1 MEITYSKFKSAVI
14 EGGKRII
21 TVLQFGAKTAKEIS
35 PFGIDGQPPPD
46 MTALFLETSNKG
58 EAVVVGYVNAQQ
70 LAEAGECR
78 MYSVGTSGELMAY
91 VWAKANGDIL
101 LNGDEFTAVRFDP
114 LDDALKDQLQK
125 INEELVKVQTA
136 ITSLGGAYV
145 NTLITLDISNSE
157 SSTVKLK

>member
-35 PFGIDGQPPPD
+35 PFGIDSQPLPD

-78 MYSVGTSGELMAY
+78 IYSVGASGELMAY
-91 VWAKANGDIL
+91 AWTRANGDIL
-101 LNGDEFTAVRFDP
+101 LNGDEFTAVRFQELKTQIDLLQEQINSQWP
-114 LDDALKDQLQK
+114 LIASG
-125 INEELVKVQTA
+125 
-136 ITSLGGAYV
+136 ITTGGGAYTPTNV
-145 NTLITLDISNSE
+145 DIDLSSAE